1 MIVVEPAGTKA
12 LTGTESACEPLDR
25 FTLTPPEP
33 AAWVSV
39 TVHVD
44 VPADAKTF
52 GLHNRVD
59 KAGAAGLDPMVVSN
73 STGGSPFTSAITLTT
88 DPALPAPN
96 VKVTEAWP

>member
-1 MIVVEPAGTKA
+1 LIVVEPAGTKA

-44 VPADAKTF
+44 VPADAKGF
-52 GLHNRVD
+52 GAHNSVD
-59 KAGAAGLDPMVVSN
+59 KAGAAEL
-73 STGGSPFTSAITLTT
+73 A
-88 DPALPAPN
+88 ALI
-96 VKVTEAWP
+96 VKVAVREAPAYVAVIIAA